1 MRKLT
6 HNPFFFFALSL
17 CAVLFCVIELWRIPF
32 FAGVFILLYAVIP
45 TLSFCSKRASAIR
58 KIKRICKTKGYAFEV
73 NKASRVEKHLTVKT
87 ENETF
92 CVTLLSF
99 YHRFRSFVT
108 VTAEDRIVLEDKKSG
123 TAAFEGLGY
132 GYTMRGTSVQ
142 KTTAYRFRSGT
153 SMVKNF
159 PARVKKTEITLQKH
173 PAADT
178 ENAKRV
184 LIVYPSVCET
194 FMKQKDD
201 VTLACSGMRAGSM
214 EFHTLKSFY
223 DMIE

>member
-17 CAVLFCVIELWRIPF
+17 CAVLFSVIELWRIPF
-32 FAGVFILLYAVIP
+32 FVGIFILLYAVMP
-45 TLSFCSKRASAIR
+45 TLGFCRKRASAVS
-58 KIKRICKTKGYAFEV
+58 KIKRICKARGYAFEV
-73 NKASRVEKHLTVKT
+73 KKASRVEKHLTVKT

-108 VTAEDRIVLEDKKSG
+108 VTAEDSIVLEDKKSG
-123 TAAFEGLGY
+123 TSAFEGLGY

-159 PARVKKTEITLQKH
+159 PARVKKTAITLQKH
-173 PAADT
+173 PAADA

-214 EFHTLKSFY
+214 EFHTLKSFC

>member
-6 HNPFFFFALSL
+6 HNPFFFFSLSL
-17 CAVLFCVIELWRIPF
+17 CAVLFSVIELWRIPF
-32 FAGVFILLYAVIP
+32 FVGIFILLYAVMP
-45 TLSFCSKRASAIR
+45 TLGFCRKRASAVS
-58 KIKRICKTKGYAFEV
+58 KIKRICKARGYAFEV
-73 NKASRVEKHLTVKT
+73 KKASRVERHLTVKT

-108 VTAEDRIVLEDKKSG
+108 VTAEDSIVLEDKKSG
-123 TAAFEGLGY
+123 TSAFEGLGY

-159 PARVKKTEITLQKH
+159 PARVKKTAITLQKH
-173 PAADT
+173 PAADA

-214 EFHTLKSFY
+214 EFHTLKSFC

>member
-6 HNPFFFFALSL
+6 HNPFFFFSLSL

-32 FAGVFILLYAVIP
+32 FVGIFILLYAVMP
-45 TLSFCSKRASAIR
+45 TLGFCRKRASAVS
-58 KIKRICKTKGYAFEV
+58 KIKRICKARGYAFEV
-73 NKASRVEKHLTVKT
+73 KKASRVERHLTVKT

-108 VTAEDRIVLEDKKSG
+108 VTAEDSIVLEDKKSG
-123 TAAFEGLGY
+123 TSAFEGLGY

-159 PARVKKTEITLQKH
+159 PARVKKTAITLQKH
-173 PAADT
+173 PAADA

-214 EFHTLKSFY
+214 EFHTLKSFC

>member
-17 CAVLFCVIELWRIPF
+17 CAVLFSVIELWRIPF
-32 FAGVFILLYAVIP
+32 FVGIFILLYAVMP
-45 TLSFCSKRASAIR
+45 TLGFCRKRASAVS
-58 KIKRICKTKGYAFEV
+58 KIKRICKARGYAFEV
-73 NKASRVEKHLTVKT
+73 KKASRVEKHLTGKT

-108 VTAEDRIVLEDKKSG
+108 VTAEDSIVLEDKKSG
-123 TAAFEGLGY
+123 TSAFEGLGY

-159 PARVKKTEITLQKH
+159 PARVKKTAITLQKH
-173 PAADT
+173 PAADA

-214 EFHTLKSFY
+214 EFHTLKSFC